1 MRPVNTFIAFL
12 LLALTLSDSF
22 ASIPLGASRKSARGT
37 IDMYGCLQGNEYYIV
52 NFAAYPAE
60 AAKGKKLPVPECI
73 NIPATGNTLIT
84 LDLLDRD
91 VRHKEVAVK
100 VLKEGGQ
107 LISETPYSIAKQ
119 GNTSIGV
126 NFSIAGKYQVVL
138 YVKDTDFNMDN
149 ELTALHIPVAVAMP
163 GNEPAAKNTMTGFFV
178 LLGLI
183 IIGLA
188 FFVPHLLRP
197 AKATD

>member
-1 MRPVNTFIAFL
+1 MRPVNTFMVFL
-12 LLALTLSDSF
+12 LAALTFSESF
-22 ASIPLGASRKSARGT
+22 ASVPLGASRKSATGT

-52 NFAAYPAE
+52 NFAAYPAD
-60 AAKGKKLPVPECI
+60 AVNGKKLLVPECI
-73 NIPATGNTLIT
+73 NLPETGNTRIT

-100 VLKEGGQ
+100 VLKEDGQ

-126 NFSIAGKYQVVL
+126 NFKAPGKYQVVL
-138 YVKDTDFNMDN
+138 YVKDTDFNMDK

-178 LLGLI
+178 LLGVI
-183 IIGLA
+183 IISLA
-188 FFVPHLLRP
+188 FFVPRLLRP
-197 AKATD
+197 AKATV